1 MNATAWTFQGW
12 LAMFFAGAAL
22 AKLTAPYDQ
31 LVLLLGWP
39 SLVPLSSVRV
49 MGFVELALA
58 ATMLA
63 PLVIGKVA
71 GMRIVRAG
79 AIFLIGLQAAALLVH
94 AVRLEPGLAFI
105 NLILLALTTAV
116 LVLRR
121 HSV

>member
-39 SLVPLSSVRV
+39 SMTALSTVRT
-49 MGFVELALA
+49 MGWVELALA

-63 PLVIGKVA
+63 PLVIGKAA
-71 GMRIVRAG
+71 GLRVVWGG

-94 AVRLEPGLAFI
+94 AVRLDLGLAFI
-105 NLILLALTTAV
+105 NLILLALTTTV

-121 HSV
+121 HRI